1 MIYGNNRAVAL
12 EAANIEADMS
22 YGVDSCGQMLMEAK
36 QNDFAL
42 FTGIITNDIECCL
55 TEDAAVVQAIEEAS
69 VKGIWDSIVSIFEK
83 LIAKIKGL
91 FQTFMAKLS
100 ANTKDTQK
108 LYKKYNGTIRSKDL
122 TGFKMKARQFNADA
136 YSKVSDFKGDE
147 LSTMVSK
154 AGDVSGEDNE
164 TKIVAAIKGNFPEVI
179 VSACDEKLSNMDEA
193 FDKTC
198 FAEEKEMTFTG
209 SEVAD
214 SDWIGGLLNSTAADA
229 IKNLKKANAEVEK
242 ALAKQL
248 AEAKNRQKYANTAL
262 KRGPIKNGDHA
273 GEYSDSQT
281 NAMLNRK
288 FESDKDT
295 AGPSRPD
302 TTYGTKEDF
311 EKASKDAGNAV
322 SVMSK
327 YQTVLIAYNAAR
339 LDTIK
344 KALTQAKKIFAG
356 AAAYKASK
364 KEEKKAEET
373 AKEEG
378 FTLNNVDY
386 SVLYEMYGE
395 ESYLEAAFMAEAEV
409 NACFS

>member
-22 YGVDSCGQMLMEAK
+22 YGVDSCGRMLMEAK

-100 ANTKDTQK
+100 ANAKDTQK
-108 LYKKYNGTIRSKDL
+108 LYKKYNGTIRYKDL

-147 LSTMVSK
+147 LSVMVSK
-154 AGDVSGEDNE
+154 AGDVSGEGSE
-164 TKIVAAIKGNFPEVI
+164 TKIIDAVKGNFPEVI

-214 SDWIGGLLNSTAADA
+214 SDWIGGLLNTTAADA

-242 ALAKQL
+242 TLAKQL
-248 AEAKNRQKYANTAL
+248 AEAKKRQKYANAAI
-262 KRGPIKNGDHA
+262 KKGPIKD
-273 GEYSDSQT
+273 GEYKDMYADSKT
-281 NAMLNRK
+281 SKLL
-288 FESDKDT
+288 DKDNPERGNT
-295 AGPSRPD
+295 I
-302 TTYGTKEDF
+302 YGTKEDF

-327 YQTVLIAYNAAR
+327 YQTVLIAYNSAR

-344 KALTQAKKIFAG
+344 KAITQAKKIFAG
-356 AAAYKASK
+356 AAAYRASK

-378 FTLNNVDY
+378 FILNNVDY
-386 SVLYEMYGE
+386 SILYEMYGE

>member
-22 YGVDSCGQMLMEAK
+22 YGVDSCGRMLMEAK

-100 ANTKDTQK
+100 ANAKDTQK
-108 LYKKYNGTIRSKDL
+108 LYKKYNGTIRYKDL
-122 TGFKMKARQFNADA
+122 TGFKMKARQFNADV
-136 YSKVSDFKGDE
+136 YSKVSDFEGDE
-147 LSTMVSK
+147 LSVMVSK
-154 AGDVSGEDNE
+154 AGDVSGEGSE
-164 TKIVAAIKGNFPEVI
+164 TKIIDAVKGNFPEVI

-214 SDWIGGLLNSTAADA
+214 SDWIGGLLNTTAADA

-248 AEAKNRQKYANTAL
+248 AEAKKRQKYANAAI
-262 KRGPIKNGDHA
+262 KKGPIED
-273 GEYSDSQT
+273 GEHKGMYADSKT
-281 NAMLNRK
+281 NYMLNTSMTGEGPER
-288 FESDKDT
+288 DKV
-295 AGPSRPD
+295 
-302 TTYGTKEDF
+302 TYGTKEDF

-327 YQTVLIAYNAAR
+327 YQTVLIAYNSAR

-344 KALTQAKKIFAG
+344 KAITQAKKIFAG

-378 FTLNNVDY
+378 FILNNVDY
-386 SVLYEMYGE
+386 SILYEMYGE

>member
-22 YGVDSCGQMLMEAK
+22 YGVDSCGRMLMEAK

-122 TGFKMKARQFNADA
+122 TGFKMKVRQFNADA

-147 LSTMVSK
+147 LSVMVSK
-154 AGDVSGEDNE
+154 AGDVSGEGSE
-164 TKIVAAIKGNFPEVI
+164 TKIIDAVKGNFPEVI

-214 SDWIGGLLNSTAADA
+214 SDWIGGLLNTTAADA

-248 AEAKNRQKYANTAL
+248 AEAKKRQKYANAAI
-262 KRGPIKNGDHA
+262 KKGPIED
-273 GEYSDSQT
+273 GEYKDMYADSKT
-281 NAMLNRK
+281 SKLL
-288 FESDKDT
+288 DKDNPER
-295 AGPSRPD
+295 GK

-327 YQTVLIAYNAAR
+327 YQTVLIAYNSAR

-344 KALTQAKKIFAG
+344 KAITQAKKIFAG
-356 AAAYKASK
+356 AAAYRASK

-378 FTLNNVDY
+378 FILNNVDY
-386 SVLYEMYGE
+386 SILYEMYGE

>member
-22 YGVDSCGQMLMEAK
+22 YGVDSCGRMLMEAK

-100 ANTKDTQK
+100 ANAKDTQK
-108 LYKKYNGTIRSKDL
+108 LYKKYNGTIRYKDL

-147 LSTMVSK
+147 LSVMVSK
-154 AGDVSGEDNE
+154 AGDVSGEGSE
-164 TKIVAAIKGNFPEVI
+164 TKIIDAVKGNFPEVI

-214 SDWIGGLLNSTAADA
+214 SDWIGGLLNTTAADA

-248 AEAKNRQKYANTAL
+248 AEAKKRQKYANAAI
-262 KRGPIKNGDHA
+262 KKGPIKDGEHKDMYADTKTNG
-273 GEYSDSQT
+273 
-281 NAMLNRK
+281 MLNKNMTDEGPER
-288 FESDKDT
+288 DKVI
-295 AGPSRPD
+295 
-302 TTYGTKEDF
+302 YGTKEDF

-327 YQTVLIAYNAAR
+327 YQTVLIAYNSAR

-344 KALTQAKKIFAG
+344 KAITQAKKIFAG

-378 FTLNNVDY
+378 FVLNNVDY
-386 SVLYEMYGE
+386 SILYEMYGE

-409 NACFS
+409 NAYFS

>member
-22 YGVDSCGQMLMEAK
+22 YGVDSCGRMLMEAK

-69 VKGIWDSIVSIFEK
+69 VKGIWDSIVSICEK

-100 ANTKDTQK
+100 VHAKDTQK

-122 TGFKMKARQFNADA
+122 TGFKMKARQFDADA

-147 LSTMVSK
+147 LSVMVSK

-198 FAEEKEMTFTG
+198 FDEEKEMTFTG

-214 SDWIGGLLNSTAADA
+214 SDWIGGLLNTTAADA

-248 AEAKNRQKYANTAL
+248 AEAKKRQKYANAAI
-262 KRGPIKNGDHA
+262 KKGPIED
-273 GEYSDSQT
+273 GEHKDMYADSKT
-281 NAMLNRK
+281 SKLL
-288 FESDKDT
+288 DKDNPER
-295 AGPSRPD
+295 GK

-356 AAAYKASK
+356 AAAYRASK

>member
-22 YGVDSCGQMLMEAK
+22 YGVDSCGRMLMEAK

-100 ANTKDTQK
+100 ANAKDTQK
-108 LYKKYNGTIRSKDL
+108 LYKKYNGTIRYKDL
-122 TGFKMKARQFNADA
+122 TGFKMKARQFNADV

-147 LSTMVSK
+147 LSVMVSK
-154 AGDVSGEDNE
+154 AGDVSGEGSE
-164 TKIVAAIKGNFPEVI
+164 TKIIDAVKGNFPEVI

-214 SDWIGGLLNSTAADA
+214 SDWIGGLLNTTAADA

-248 AEAKNRQKYANTAL
+248 AEAKKRQKYANAAI
-262 KRGPIKNGDHA
+262 KKGPIKD
-273 GEYSDSQT
+273 GEHKDMYADTET
-281 NAMLNRK
+281 NDMLNKNMTGKGPER
-288 FESDKDT
+288 DKVI
-295 AGPSRPD
+295 
-302 TTYGTKEDF
+302 YGTKEDF

-327 YQTVLIAYNAAR
+327 YQTVLIAYNSAR

-344 KALTQAKKIFAG
+344 KAITQAKKIFAG

-378 FTLNNVDY
+378 FILNNVDY
-386 SVLYEMYGE
+386 SILYEMYGE

>member
-22 YGVDSCGQMLMEAK
+22 YGVDSCGRMLMEAK

-108 LYKKYNGTIRSKDL
+108 LYKKYNGTIRYKDL
-122 TGFKMKARQFNADA
+122 TGFKMKARQFNADV

-147 LSTMVSK
+147 LSVMVSK
-154 AGDVSGEDNE
+154 AGDVSGEGSE
-164 TKIVAAIKGNFPEVI
+164 TKIIDAVKGNFPEVI

-214 SDWIGGLLNSTAADA
+214 SDWIGGLLNTTAADA

-248 AEAKNRQKYANTAL
+248 AEAKKRQKYANAAI
-262 KRGPIKNGDHA
+262 KKGPIED
-273 GEYSDSQT
+273 GEHKGMYADSKT
-281 NAMLNRK
+281 NDMLNKNMTDEGPER
-288 FESDKDT
+288 DKVI
-295 AGPSRPD
+295 
-302 TTYGTKEDF
+302 YGTKEDF

-327 YQTVLIAYNAAR
+327 YQTVLIAYNSAR

-344 KALTQAKKIFAG
+344 KAITQAKKIFAG

-378 FTLNNVDY
+378 FVLNNVDY
-386 SVLYEMYGE
+386 SILYEMYGE

>member
-22 YGVDSCGQMLMEAK
+22 YGVDSCGRMLMEAK

-100 ANTKDTQK
+100 ANAKDTQK
-108 LYKKYNGTIRSKDL
+108 LYKKYNGTIRYKDL

-147 LSTMVSK
+147 LSVMVSK
-154 AGDVSGEDNE
+154 AGDVSGEGSE
-164 TKIVAAIKGNFPEVI
+164 TKIIDAVKGNFPEVI

-214 SDWIGGLLNSTAADA
+214 SDWIGGLLNTTAADA

-248 AEAKNRQKYANTAL
+248 AEAKKRQKYANAAI
-262 KRGPIKNGDHA
+262 KKGPIEDGEHKGMYADSKTNG
-273 GEYSDSQT
+273 
-281 NAMLNRK
+281 MLNKNMTGEGSER
-288 FESDKDT
+288 DKIK
-295 AGPSRPD
+295 
-302 TTYGTKEDF
+302 YGTKEDF

-327 YQTVLIAYNAAR
+327 YQTVLIAYNSAR

-344 KALTQAKKIFAG
+344 KAITQAKKIFAG

-378 FTLNNVDY
+378 FVLNNVDY
-386 SVLYEMYGE
+386 SILYEMYGE

>member
-100 ANTKDTQK
+100 ANAKDTQK
-108 LYKKYNGTIRSKDL
+108 LYKKYNGTIRYKDL

-147 LSTMVSK
+147 LSVMVSK
-154 AGDVSGEDNE
+154 AGDVSGEGSE
-164 TKIVAAIKGNFPEVI
+164 TKIIDAVKGNFPEVI

-214 SDWIGGLLNSTAADA
+214 SDWIGGLLNTTAADA

-248 AEAKNRQKYANTAL
+248 AEAKKRQKYANAAI
-262 KRGPIKNGDHA
+262 KKGPIED
-273 GEYSDSQT
+273 GEHKGMYADSKT
-281 NAMLNRK
+281 NDMLNKNMTGEGLER
-288 FESDKDT
+288 DKIK
-295 AGPSRPD
+295 
-302 TTYGTKEDF
+302 YGTKEDF

-327 YQTVLIAYNAAR
+327 YQTVLIAYNSAR

-344 KALTQAKKIFAG
+344 KAITQAKKIFAG

>member
-22 YGVDSCGQMLMEAK
+22 YGVDSCGRMLMEAK

-100 ANTKDTQK
+100 ANAKDTQK

-147 LSTMVSK
+147 LSVMVSK
-154 AGDVSGEDNE
+154 AGDVSGEGGE
-164 TKIVAAIKGNFPEVI
+164 TKIIDAVKGNFPEVI

-214 SDWIGGLLNSTAADA
+214 SDWIGGLLNTTAADA

-248 AEAKNRQKYANTAL
+248 AEAKKRQKYANAAI
-262 KRGPIKNGDHA
+262 KKGPIKD
-273 GEYSDSQT
+273 GEYKDMYADSKT
-281 NAMLNRK
+281 SKLL
-288 FESDKDT
+288 DKDN
-295 AGPSRPD
+295 PERD
-302 TTYGTKEDF
+302 KVTYGTKEDF

-327 YQTVLIAYNAAR
+327 YQTVLIAYNSAR

-344 KALTQAKKIFAG
+344 KAITQAKKIFAG

-378 FTLNNVDY
+378 FVLNNVDY
-386 SVLYEMYGE
+386 SILYEMYGE

>member
-22 YGVDSCGQMLMEAK
+22 YGVDSCGRMLMEAK

-100 ANTKDTQK
+100 ANAKDTQK
-108 LYKKYNGTIRSKDL
+108 LYKKYNGTIRYKDL

-147 LSTMVSK
+147 LSVMVSK
-154 AGDVSGEDNE
+154 AGDVSGEGSE
-164 TKIVAAIKGNFPEVI
+164 TKIIDAVKGNFPEVI

-214 SDWIGGLLNSTAADA
+214 SDWIGGLLNTTAADA

-248 AEAKNRQKYANTAL
+248 AEAKKRQKYANAAI
-262 KRGPIKNGDHA
+262 KKGPIED
-273 GEYSDSQT
+273 GEYKGMYADSKT
-281 NAMLNRK
+281 NDMLNK
-288 FESDKDT
+288 NMTGD
-295 AGPSRPD
+295 GPERAK

-327 YQTVLIAYNAAR
+327 YQTVLIAYNSAR

-344 KALTQAKKIFAG
+344 KAITQAKKIFAG
-356 AAAYKASK
+356 AAAYRASK

-378 FTLNNVDY
+378 FILNNVDY
-386 SVLYEMYGE
+386 SILYEMYGE

>member
-22 YGVDSCGQMLMEAK
+22 YGVDSCGRMLMEAK

-100 ANTKDTQK
+100 ANAKDTQK
-108 LYKKYNGTIRSKDL
+108 LYKKYNGTIRYKDL

-147 LSTMVSK
+147 LSVMVSK
-154 AGDVSGEDNE
+154 AGDVSGEGSE
-164 TKIVAAIKGNFPEVI
+164 TKIIDAVKGNFPEVI

-214 SDWIGGLLNSTAADA
+214 SDWIGGLLNTTAADA

-248 AEAKNRQKYANTAL
+248 AEAKKRQKYANAAI
-262 KRGPIKNGDHA
+262 KKGPIKD
-273 GEYSDSQT
+273 GEYKDMYADSKT
-281 NAMLNRK
+281 SKLL
-288 FESDKDT
+288 DKDNPER
-295 AGPSRPD
+295 GK

-327 YQTVLIAYNAAR
+327 YQTVLIAYNSAR

-344 KALTQAKKIFAG
+344 KAITQAKKIFAG

-378 FTLNNVDY
+378 FILNNVDY
-386 SVLYEMYGE
+386 SILYEKYGE

>member
-69 VKGIWDSIVSIFEK
+69 IKGIWDSIVSIFEK

-91 FQTFMAKLS
+91 FQNFMAKLS

-108 LYKKYNGTIRSKDL
+108 LYKKYNGTIRYKDL

-147 LSTMVSK
+147 LAVMVSK
-154 AGDVSGEDNE
+154 AGDVSGEGSE
-164 TKIVAAIKGNFPEVI
+164 TKIITAVKGNFPEVI
-179 VSACDEKLSNMDEA
+179 ISACDEKLSNMDEA

-214 SDWIGGLLNSTAADA
+214 SDWIGGLLNTTAADA
-229 IKNLKKANAEVEK
+229 IKNLKKANNEVEK

-248 AEAKNRQKYANTAL
+248 AEAKKRQKYANAAI
-262 KRGPIKNGDHA
+262 KKGPIKD
-273 GEYSDSQT
+273 GEHKDMYADSKT
-281 NAMLNRK
+281 NDMLNDSMSG
-288 FESDKDT
+288 E
-295 AGPSRPD
+295 GPERPKVK
-302 TTYGTKEDF
+302 YGTKEDF

-327 YQTVLIAYNAAR
+327 YQTVLIAYNSAR

-344 KALTQAKKIFAG
+344 KAITQAKKIFAG

-378 FTLNNVDY
+378 FILNNVDY
-386 SVLYEMYGE
+386 SILYEMYGE

>member
-55 TEDAAVVQAIEEAS
+55 TEDAAVIQAIEEAS
-69 VKGIWDSIVSIFEK
+69 VKGIWDSIVSILEK
-83 LIAKIKGL
+83 LIAKFKGL
-91 FQTFMAKLS
+91 AQTFMAKLS
-100 ANTKDTQK
+100 VHAKDTQK

-122 TGFKMKARQFNADA
+122 TGFKMKARQFNTAA
-136 YSKVSDFKGDE
+136 YSKVSEFEGVE
-147 LSTMVSK
+147 LAEMLAFT
-154 AGDVSGEDNE
+154 GDVSGEDGE
-164 TKIVAAIKGNFPEVI
+164 TKIIDVVKGNFPEVI
-179 VSACDEKLSNMDEA
+179 ISACDEKLSNMDEA

-198 FAEEKEMTFTG
+198 FDDEKEMTFTG

-214 SDWIGGLLNSTAADA
+214 SDWIGGLLNTTTSDA

-248 AEAKNRQKYANTAL
+248 AVAKKKQKYANAAI
-262 KRGPIKNGDHA
+262 KKGPIKD
-273 GEYSDSQT
+273 GEYKDMYADSKT
-281 NAMLNRK
+281 NNMLNKKDGGSR
-288 FESDKDT
+288 DKI
-295 AGPSRPD
+295 
-302 TTYGTKEDF
+302 TYGTKEDF

-322 SVMSK
+322 SIMNK

-344 KALTQAKKIFAG
+344 KAITQAKKIFAG

-378 FTLNNVDY
+378 FILNNVDY

-395 ESYLEAAFMAEAEV
+395 ESYLEAAFIAEAEV
-409 NACFS
+409 DACFS

>member
-22 YGVDSCGQMLMEAK
+22 YGVDSCGRMLMEAK

-100 ANTKDTQK
+100 VFAKDTQK
-108 LYKKYNGTIRSKDL
+108 LYKKYNGTIRYKDL

-147 LSTMVSK
+147 LSVMVSK
-154 AGDVSGEDNE
+154 AGDVSGEDSE
-164 TKIVAAIKGNFPEVI
+164 TKIIDAVKGNFPEVI

-214 SDWIGGLLNSTAADA
+214 SDWIGGLLNTTAADA

-248 AEAKNRQKYANTAL
+248 AEAKKRQKYANAAI
-262 KRGPIKNGDHA
+262 KKGPIEDGEHKGMYADTKTNG
-273 GEYSDSQT
+273 
-281 NAMLNRK
+281 MLNKNMTGEGPKR
-288 FESDKDT
+288 DKIK
-295 AGPSRPD
+295 
-302 TTYGTKEDF
+302 YGTKEDF

-327 YQTVLIAYNAAR
+327 YQTVLIAYNSAR

-344 KALTQAKKIFAG
+344 KAITQAKKIFAG

-378 FTLNNVDY
+378 FILNNVDY
-386 SVLYEMYGE
+386 SILYEMYGE

>member
-55 TEDAAVVQAIEEAS
+55 TEDASVVQAIEEAS

-100 ANTKDTQK
+100 ANAKDTQK
-108 LYKKYNGTIRSKDL
+108 LYKKYNGTIRYKDL

-147 LSTMVSK
+147 LSVMVSK
-154 AGDVSGEDNE
+154 AGDVSGEGSE
-164 TKIVAAIKGNFPEVI
+164 TKIIDAVKGNFPEVI

-214 SDWIGGLLNSTAADA
+214 SDWIGGLLNTTAADA

-248 AEAKNRQKYANTAL
+248 AEAKKRQKYANAAI
-262 KRGPIKNGDHA
+262 KKGPIED
-273 GEYSDSQT
+273 GEHKGMYADSKT
-281 NAMLNRK
+281 NDMLNK
-288 FESDKDT
+288 NMTGD
-295 AGPSRPD
+295 GPERAK

-327 YQTVLIAYNAAR
+327 YQTVLIAYNSAR

-344 KALTQAKKIFAG
+344 KAITQAKKIFAG

-378 FTLNNVDY
+378 FILNNVDY
-386 SVLYEMYGE
+386 SILYEMYGE

>member
-22 YGVDSCGQMLMEAK
+22 YGVDSCGRMLMEAK

-100 ANTKDTQK
+100 ANAKDTQK
-108 LYKKYNGTIRSKDL
+108 LYKKYNGTIRYKDL

-147 LSTMVSK
+147 LSVMVSK
-154 AGDVSGEDNE
+154 AGDVSGEGGE
-164 TKIVAAIKGNFPEVI
+164 TKIIDAVKGNFPEVI

-214 SDWIGGLLNSTAADA
+214 SDWIGGLLNTTAADA

-248 AEAKNRQKYANTAL
+248 AEAKKRQKYANAAI
-262 KRGPIKNGDHA
+262 KKGPIEDGEHKGMYADSKTNG
-273 GEYSDSQT
+273 
-281 NAMLNRK
+281 MLNKNMTDEGPER
-288 FESDKDT
+288 DKIK
-295 AGPSRPD
+295 
-302 TTYGTKEDF
+302 YGTKEDF

-327 YQTVLIAYNAAR
+327 YQTVLIAYNSAR

-344 KALTQAKKIFAG
+344 KAITQAKKIFAG

-378 FTLNNVDY
+378 FVLNNVDY
-386 SVLYEMYGE
+386 SILYEMYGE

>member
-1 MIYGNNRAVAL
+1 MIYGNNRAVVL
-12 EAANIEADMS
+12 EAANIETDMS

-100 ANTKDTQK
+100 ANAKDTQK
-108 LYKKYNGTIRSKDL
+108 LYKKYNGTIRYKDL

-147 LSTMVSK
+147 LSVMVSK
-154 AGDVSGEDNE
+154 AGDVSGEGSE
-164 TKIVAAIKGNFPEVI
+164 TKIIDAVKGNFPEVI

-214 SDWIGGLLNSTAADA
+214 SDWIGGLLNTTAADA

-248 AEAKNRQKYANTAL
+248 AEAKKRQKFANAAI
-262 KRGPIKNGDHA
+262 KKGPIKD
-273 GEYSDSQT
+273 GEYKDMYADSKT
-281 NAMLNRK
+281 SKLL
-288 FESDKDT
+288 DKDNPER
-295 AGPSRPD
+295 GK

-327 YQTVLIAYNAAR
+327 YQTVLIAYNSAR

-344 KALTQAKKIFAG
+344 KAITQAKKIFAG
-356 AAAYKASK
+356 AAAYRASK

-378 FTLNNVDY
+378 FILNNVDY
-386 SVLYEMYGE
+386 SILYEMYGE

>member
-22 YGVDSCGQMLMEAK
+22 YGVDSCGRMLMEAK

-100 ANTKDTQK
+100 ANAKDTQK
-108 LYKKYNGTIRSKDL
+108 LYKKYNGTIRYKDL

-147 LSTMVSK
+147 LSVMVSK
-154 AGDVSGEDNE
+154 AGDVSGEGSE
-164 TKIVAAIKGNFPEVI
+164 TKIIDAVKGNFPEVI

-214 SDWIGGLLNSTAADA
+214 SDWIGGLLNTTAADA

-242 ALAKQL
+242 TLAKQL
-248 AEAKNRQKYANTAL
+248 AEAKKRQKYANAAI
-262 KRGPIKNGDHA
+262 KKGPIKD
-273 GEYSDSQT
+273 GEYKDMYADSKT
-281 NAMLNRK
+281 SKLL
-288 FESDKDT
+288 DKDNPER
-295 AGPSRPD
+295 GN

-327 YQTVLIAYNAAR
+327 YQTVLIAYNSAR

-344 KALTQAKKIFAG
+344 KAITQAKKIFAG
-356 AAAYKASK
+356 AAAYRASK

-378 FTLNNVDY
+378 FILNNVDY
-386 SVLYEMYGE
+386 SILYEMYGE

>member
-22 YGVDSCGQMLMEAK
+22 YGVDSCGRMLMEAK

-100 ANTKDTQK
+100 ANAKDTQK
-108 LYKKYNGTIRSKDL
+108 LYKKYNGTIRYKDL

-147 LSTMVSK
+147 LSVMVSK
-154 AGDVSGEDNE
+154 AGDVSGEGSE
-164 TKIVAAIKGNFPEVI
+164 RKIIDAVKGNFPEVI

-214 SDWIGGLLNSTAADA
+214 SDWIGGLLNTTAADA

-248 AEAKNRQKYANTAL
+248 AEAKKRQKYANAAI
-262 KRGPIKNGDHA
+262 KKGPIED
-273 GEYSDSQT
+273 GEHKGMYADSKT
-281 NAMLNRK
+281 SKLL
-288 FESDKDT
+288 DKDN
-295 AGPSRPD
+295 PERD
-302 TTYGTKEDF
+302 KVTYGTKEDF

-327 YQTVLIAYNAAR
+327 YQTVLIAYNSAR

-344 KALTQAKKIFAG
+344 KAITQAKKIFAG
-356 AAAYKASK
+356 AAAYRASK

-378 FTLNNVDY
+378 FILNNVDY
-386 SVLYEMYGE
+386 SILYEMYGE

>member
-22 YGVDSCGQMLMEAK
+22 YGVDSCGRMLMEAK

-100 ANTKDTQK
+100 ANAKDTQK
-108 LYKKYNGTIRSKDL
+108 LYKKYNGTIRYKDL

-147 LSTMVSK
+147 LSVMVSK
-154 AGDVSGEDNE
+154 AGDVSGEGSE
-164 TKIVAAIKGNFPEVI
+164 TKIIDAVKGNFPEVI
-179 VSACDEKLSNMDEA
+179 ISACDEKLSNMDEA

-214 SDWIGGLLNSTAADA
+214 SDWIGGLLNTTAADA

-248 AEAKNRQKYANTAL
+248 AEAKKRQKYANAAI
-262 KRGPIKNGDHA
+262 KKGPIEDGEHKGMYADSKTNG
-273 GEYSDSQT
+273 
-281 NAMLNRK
+281 MLNKNMTGEGPER
-288 FESDKDT
+288 DKIK
-295 AGPSRPD
+295 
-302 TTYGTKEDF
+302 YGTKEDF

-327 YQTVLIAYNAAR
+327 YQTVLIAYNSAR

-344 KALTQAKKIFAG
+344 KAITQAKKIFAG

-378 FTLNNVDY
+378 FVLNNVDY
-386 SVLYEMYGE
+386 SILYEMYGE

>member
-22 YGVDSCGQMLMEAK
+22 YGVDSCGRMLMEAK

-100 ANTKDTQK
+100 ANAKDTQK
-108 LYKKYNGTIRSKDL
+108 LYKKYNGTIRYKDL
-122 TGFKMKARQFNADA
+122 TGFKMKARQFNADV

-147 LSTMVSK
+147 LSVMVSK
-154 AGDVSGEDNE
+154 AGDVSGEGSE
-164 TKIVAAIKGNFPEVI
+164 TKIIDAVKGNFPEVI

-198 FAEEKEMTFTG
+198 FTEEKEMTFTG

-214 SDWIGGLLNSTAADA
+214 SDWIGGLLNTTAADA

-248 AEAKNRQKYANTAL
+248 AEAKKRQKYANAAI
-262 KRGPIKNGDHA
+262 KKGPIED
-273 GEYSDSQT
+273 GEHKGMYADSKT
-281 NAMLNRK
+281 NDMLNK
-288 FESDKDT
+288 NMTGD
-295 AGPSRPD
+295 GPERAK

-327 YQTVLIAYNAAR
+327 YQTVLIAYNSAR

-344 KALTQAKKIFAG
+344 KAITQAKKIFAG

-378 FTLNNVDY
+378 FILNNVDY
-386 SVLYEMYGE
+386 SILYEMYGE